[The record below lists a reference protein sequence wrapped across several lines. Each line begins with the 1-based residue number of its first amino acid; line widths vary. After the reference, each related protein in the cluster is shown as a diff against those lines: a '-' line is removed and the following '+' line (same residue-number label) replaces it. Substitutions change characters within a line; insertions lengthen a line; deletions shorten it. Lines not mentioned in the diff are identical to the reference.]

1 MPYLG
6 LLRRPPV
13 LVLWSSQAL
22 SVLGDRFFALAVMW
36 LALQKSG
43 AVVMGLVAIA
53 ESVPYIMMGAVGHRI
68 VARFTSLFRLAL
80 VDAVR
85 ALLIAM
91 LPWAWAV
98 GGTPSML
105 SLVVALGIAGSI
117 ADPNLAAIVPDLVA
131 PQEVTGIISLMDLT
145 ERIARVAGPGLAGV
159 VLLAAPT
166 DTLFVIDAATFA
178 VSGIALAAL
187 TRVVARSSALTQV
200 ASIDAPGEKVSARVA
215 FRANPD
221 LRTVLAV
228 NGFGFFLNAV
238 PALGM
243 PLLLVH
249 HLHAGA
255 DAYGA
260 VLAASGVGAL
270 LGNAA
275 VARNRQTGAFVA
287 RFCLVWAV
295 SGLLLA
301 ATGMASGLGWILA
314 FSAGSGVITPIIS
327 VALRARLSLFPK
339 PERLRV
345 MSINFTVM
353 RGCGT
358 VGMAVIPAI
367 IADAPE
373 QGFIVAGCALAVV
386 AAMAALL
393 GRRSAPSAIGTV
405 GTVNGGWTG
414 GCVPARGG
422 SAQWVVRRGG
432 RAVVWQRAVSS
443 TTASY
448 GA

>member
-6 LLRRPPV
+6 LLRRRPV
-13 LVLWSSQAL
+13 VVLWSSQAL

-43 AVVMGLVAIA
+43 AVAMGLVAIA
-53 ESVPYIMMGAVGHRI
+53 ESVPYIVMGAVGHRI
-68 VARFTSLFRLAL
+68 VARFMSLFGLAL
-80 VDAVR
+80 VDAGR
-85 ALLIAM
+85 ALLIAV

-105 SLVVALGIAGSI
+105 SLVVALGIAGAI
-117 ADPNLAAIVPDLVA
+117 ADPNLATIVPDLVA
-131 PQEVTGIISLMDLT
+131 PEEVTGIISLMDLT
-145 ERIARVAGPGLAGV
+145 ERIARVAGPGFAGI

-166 DTLFVIDAATFA
+166 DSLFVIDAATFA

-187 TRVVARSSALTQV
+187 TRAVTPSAAPSQMTSV
-200 ASIDAPGEKVSARVA
+200 DAPDEKVSARVA
-215 FRANPD
+215 FKANPD

-249 HLHAGA
+249 HMHAGSG
-255 DAYGA
+255 AYGS

-270 LGNAA
+270 LGNA
-275 VARNRQTGAFVA
+275 VAAKIGQTGAFVT
-287 RFCLVWAV
+287 RFCLAWAV

-301 ATGMASGLGWILA
+301 ATGMASGLGWVLA
-314 FSAGSGVITPIIS
+314 FSAGSGLIAPIIGI
-327 VALRARLSLFPK
+327 ALRTRLSLFPK
-339 PERLRV
+339 PERLRL
-345 MSINFTVM
+345 MSLNFTII

-373 QGFIVAGCALAVV
+373 QGFIVAGCALTVV
-386 AAMAALL
+386 ATMAALL
-393 GRRSAPSAIGTV
+393 RPRSSPPTIGPMGRVGAPGDAPTI
-405 GTVNGGWTG
+405 
-414 GCVPARGG
+414 
-422 SAQWVVRRGG
+422 
-432 RAVVWQRAVSS
+432 AVAYPSS
-443 TTASY
+443 SR
-448 GA
+448 

>member
-1 MPYLG
+1 MRYLG

-43 AVVMGLVAIA
+43 AVAMGLVAIA

-68 VARFTSLFRLAL
+68 LARFTSLSGLAL

-85 ALLIAM
+85 ALLIAV

-98 GGTPSML
+98 GGTPVML

-131 PQEVTGIISLMDLT
+131 PGEVTGIISLMDLT
-145 ERIARVAGPGLAGV
+145 ERIARVAGPGLAGI

-187 TRVVARSSALTQV
+187 TRAVASSAAPSPITSV
-200 ASIDAPGEKVSARVA
+200 DAPGEKVSARVA
-215 FRANPD
+215 LRANPE

-228 NGFGFFLNAV
+228 NGFGFLLNAV

-249 HLHAGA
+249 HMHAGA
-255 DAYGA
+255 GAYGA
-260 VLAASGVGAL
+260 VLTASGVGAL
-270 LGNAA
+270 LGNA
-275 VARNRQTGAFVA
+275 VAARRRQTGAFVT
-287 RFCLVWAV
+287 RFCLAWAV

-301 ATGMASGLGWILA
+301 ATGMASSLGWILA
-314 FSAGSGVITPIIS
+314 FSAGSGVIAPIIS

-339 PERLRV
+339 PERLRL
-345 MSINFTVM
+345 MSINFTVI

-373 QGFIVAGCALAVV
+373 QGFIVGGCALAVV
-386 AAMAALL
+386 ATMAALL
-393 GRRSAPSAIGTV
+393 GRRSAPPTIGPTGRVGAPVGAPTV
-405 GTVNGGWTG
+405 
-414 GCVPARGG
+414 
-422 SAQWVVRRGG
+422 
-432 RAVVWQRAVSS
+432 AVAYPSS
-443 TTASY
+443 SR
-448 GA
+448 